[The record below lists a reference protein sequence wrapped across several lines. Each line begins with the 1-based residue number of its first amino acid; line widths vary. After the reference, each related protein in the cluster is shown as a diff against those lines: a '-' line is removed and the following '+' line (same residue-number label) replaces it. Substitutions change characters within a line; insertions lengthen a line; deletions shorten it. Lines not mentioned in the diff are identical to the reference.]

1 MFYRIKIP
9 EYALIAM
16 KELQKNGFDSFVV
29 GGCVRDSLMGKT
41 AHDWDMTT
49 SAEPEET
56 LRVFRNFRTIP
67 TGIKHGTV
75 TVLID
80 KQPLEITTFRIDGD
94 YKDNR
99 RPDSVRF
106 TRNIENDLSRRDFT
120 VNAIAYNEESGIV
133 DLFGGLED
141 IKNKIIRSVGDPDRR
156 FNEDALRIMR
166 ALRFSATLGF
176 EIEEKT
182 ADSIKRNK
190 HLLKNIASE
199 RIRVELEKLLL
210 GDYSEKI
217 LLDFS
222 DVIFE
227 IIPELKATQNT
238 SQNCPYHIYNVYEHI
253 VKSVALSEKN
263 KYIRL
268 AMLLHDIAKPDV
280 KTTDK
285 NGQDHFKGH
294 APLSADIAY
303 NILKRLRFDNK
314 TVNLV
319 TKLILH
325 HDDRLYNSPQNI
337 KKHASQ
343 HGFPFLYL
351 LDQVSRADIL
361 AQNPEMSDR
370 LFVCDKYIS
379 ELKNL
384 EKETPCL
391 KISDLKIDGN
401 DLIKLGFSGKE
412 IGQKL
417 EFLLN
422 KVIKN
427 EVENKKEKLIE
438 ILKRD

>member
-1 MFYRIKIP
+1 MFYKIKIP

-120 VNAIAYNEESGIV
+120 INAIAYNEKSGII

-176 EIEEKT
+176 EIEAKT
-182 ADSIKRNK
+182 AESIKKNK

-227 IIPELKATQNT
+227 IIPELKSTQNT
-238 SQNCPYHIYNVYEHI
+238 SKNCPYHIYNVYEHI

-294 APLSADIAY
+294 APISADIAY
-303 NILKRLRFDNK
+303 KILKRLRFDNK

-337 KKHASQ
+337 KKHASK

-351 LDQVSRADIL
+351 LDRVSRADIL
-361 AQNPEMSDR
+361 AQNPKMSDR
-370 LFVCDKYIS
+370 LFICDKYIS

-412 IGQKL
+412 IGQNL
-417 EFLLN
+417 EFLLD

-427 EVENKKEKLIE
+427 EVENEKEKLIE
-438 ILKRD
+438 ILK

>member
-1 MFYRIKIP
+1 MFYKIKIP

-120 VNAIAYNEESGIV
+120 VNAIAYNEKSGIV
-133 DLFGGLED
+133 DLFGGIED

-182 ADSIKRNK
+182 AESIKRNK

-210 GDYSEKI
+210 GDYSQKI

-227 IIPELKATQNT
+227 IIPELKSTQNT

-294 APLSADIAY
+294 APLGSDIAY

-351 LDQVSRADIL
+351 LDRVSRADIL

-417 EFLLN
+417 EFLLD

>member
-1 MFYRIKIP
+1 MFYKIKIP

-176 EIEEKT
+176 ETEEKT
-182 ADSIKRNK
+182 AESIKRNK

-227 IIPELKATQNT
+227 IIPELKSTLNT

-343 HGFPFLYL
+343 HGFPFLYF